1 MCALAENPEFL
12 ILGPLEARL
21 DGRPVA
27 LRGAKQR
34 ALLAAL
40 LLYPGQV
47 LSVERLIDDLWGE
60 APPQSAANALQVYVS
75 QLRKTLGAGTLLTQ
89 APGYVAQLEAGQ
101 LDATLFAGLVD
112 QGRGAMLSE
121 DAAMAGAR
129 LREALALWR
138 GDCLA
143 ELELHGSARSAVDQL
158 EQLRLAVQEDMILV
172 ELSLGHHAALVTTLE
187 ALVQEHPYRESLRA
201 HLMLALYR
209 SGRQADALEA

>member
-1 MCALAENPEFL
+1 MRALAETPEFL

-101 LDATLFAGLVD
+101 LDATCSRPRRPGP
-112 QGRGAMLSE
+112 R
-121 DAAMAGAR
+121 R
-129 LREALALWR
+129 R
-138 GDCLA
+138 C
-143 ELELHGSARSAVDQL
+143 
-158 EQLRLAVQEDMILV
+158 
-172 ELSLGHHAALVTTLE
+172 
-187 ALVQEHPYRESLRA
+187 
-201 HLMLALYR
+201 
-209 SGRQADALEA
+209 